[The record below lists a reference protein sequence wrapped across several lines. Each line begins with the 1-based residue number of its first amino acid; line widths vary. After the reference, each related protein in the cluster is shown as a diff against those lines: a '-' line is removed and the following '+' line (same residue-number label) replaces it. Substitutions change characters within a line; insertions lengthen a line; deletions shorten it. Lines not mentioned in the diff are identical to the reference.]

1 MEKISGIRSI
11 NERFTKMKYQV
22 PGVKDKV
29 CVITGG
35 AGVIGT
41 SLGLGLADAGA
52 KVAIV
57 DFNLEKAKEVAKIIN
72 QKTGSQAIGIFA
84 NVLDKNLLAESKKQ
98 INENF
103 GKIDVLINGAGG
115 NAPQATTKEEFITEE
130 NLNDLSGTLLGLDI
144 DAFRKVFDLNFLGT
158 VLPTIV
164 YAEDL
169 IQTRGNIIN
178 ISSMNAFRPLT
189 KIPAYSAAKASI
201 NNLTEWLAVHFAKV
215 NIRVNAIAPGFFV
228 TDQNRFLLYDRETGK
243 LTTRGEKILT
253 NTPMGRFGEPD
264 EIIGTLLYLISD
276 LSKFVTGVV
285 IPVDGGFNAYSGV

>member
-1 MEKISGIRSI
+1 
-11 NERFTKMKYQV
+11 MKYQV

-169 IQTRGNIIN
+169 IKTRGNIIN

>member
-1 MEKISGIRSI
+1 
-11 NERFTKMKYQV
+11 MKYEI

-41 SLGLGLADAGA
+41 SLGLGLAEAGA

-57 DFNLEKAKEVAKIIN
+57 DFNLDRANEVASLIN
-72 QKTGSQAIGIFA
+72 QNTNSGAIGIFA
-84 NVLDKNLLAESKKQ
+84 NVLDKNLLIESRNQ
-98 INENF
+98 IHSRL

-115 NAPQATTKEEFITEE
+115 NAPTATTKEEFVTE
-130 NLNDLSGTLLGLDI
+130 NSLNDLSGTLLGLDI
-144 DAFRKVFDLNFLGT
+144 EGFRKVFDLNFLGT

-169 IQTRGNIIN
+169 IKNSGSIIN

-189 KIPAYSAAKASI
+189 KIPAYSAAKAGI

-228 TDQNRFLLYDRETGK
+228 TDQNRFLLYDKETGK
-243 LTTRGEKILT
+243 LSPRGEKILS

-264 EIIGTLLYLISD
+264 ELIGTLLYLISD

-285 IPVDGGFNAYSGV
+285 IPVDGGFNSYSGV

>member
-1 MEKISGIRSI
+1 
-11 NERFTKMKYQV
+11 MKYQV

-57 DFNLEKAKEVAKIIN
+57 DFNLERAREVADIIS
-72 QKTGSQAIGIFA
+72 QKTGSLAVGIFA
-84 NVLDKNLLAESKKQ
+84 NVLDKNLLLESKKE
-98 INENF
+98 INYNL

>member
-1 MEKISGIRSI
+1 
-11 NERFTKMKYQV
+11 MKYEI

-41 SLGLGLADAGA
+41 SLGLGLAEAGA

-57 DFNLEKAKEVAKIIN
+57 DFNLDRANEVASLIN
-72 QKTGSQAIGIFA
+72 QNTNSGAIGIFA
-84 NVLDKNLLAESKKQ
+84 NVLDKNLLIESRNQ
-98 INENF
+98 IHSRL

-115 NAPQATTKEEFITEE
+115 NAPTATTKEEFVTE
-130 NLNDLSGTLLGLDI
+130 NSLNDLSGTLLGLDI
-144 DAFRKVFDLNFLGT
+144 EGFRKVFDLNFLGT

-169 IQTRGNIIN
+169 IKNSGSIIN

-189 KIPAYSAAKASI
+189 KIPAYSAAKAGI

-228 TDQNRFLLYDRETGK
+228 TEQNRFLLYDKETGK
-243 LTTRGEKILT
+243 LSPRGEKILS

-264 EIIGTLLYLISD
+264 ELIGTLLYLISD

-285 IPVDGGFNAYSGV
+285 IPVDGGFNSYSGV